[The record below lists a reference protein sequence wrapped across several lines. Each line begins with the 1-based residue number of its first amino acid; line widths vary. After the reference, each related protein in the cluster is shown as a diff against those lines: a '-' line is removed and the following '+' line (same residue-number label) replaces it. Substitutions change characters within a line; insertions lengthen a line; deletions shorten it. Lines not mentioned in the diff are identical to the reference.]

1 MRLLEE
7 LKRRNVFRV
16 GAAYVVL
23 GWLVIQVTETIS
35 PALSLPE
42 WTLPFVIWVGVI
54 GLPFILF
61 FAWAYEITPDGI
73 KREAEVIRSES
84 VTHVTRRKLDVALVV
99 LLGLAVALISW
110 DLLTDSPATDPMRTE
125 MAADADRGEVEGLSA
140 NSIVVL
146 PLLNMSAIADNEF
159 FAGGVHEEILT
170 NLSLV
175 DGLRVVSRTT
185 ALRYLASDLSLS
197 DIGQELG
204 VRYIV
209 EGSVRR
215 IENHVRITVQLI
227 DAADDTHLWARNY
240 DRELVDIFAT
250 QSEVAREISTSIQL
264 ELFPDSVGTL
274 ADMPTRSVK
283 AYDLYMKAVSI
294 DRGEL
299 ITEQAFQRQR
309 DLLAAAV
316 AEDPDFVD
324 AWARLNFVLDEISRT
339 IIQQGWFGDSK
350 AERDANLAESREAAR
365 RAIDRAVA
373 LDPDNVM
380 TLIARGTDFVAEQE
394 DPIYA
399 AERRTYLDR
408 ALEIDPENAF
418 GWYQLGWWYW
428 NNGRRDLAE
437 EPFRKALELDP
448 FHAHIV
454 IGNHQYFA
462 ATGDEEMTAMLSD
475 RLIRIAPELGEYE
488 ELLRTHSASRLESI
502 ITLFIETADL
512 SLIDTYAEAVD
523 TEAENFVGNLGFD
536 DTLLVDE
543 RFVWV
548 LQNQLDIL
556 ADMAVDDL
564 PEGPTSFMADQYVI
578 ANAIVLSAQR
588 VIGRHEDAARTG
600 RLILNATEQLDF
612 ERPHFK
618 LPAILAHLALG
629 NEEALDAMRDLY
641 TDPDFRKASAFDP
654 FFYVAFGQLDAERA
668 VELLLEHKA
677 EYPNWPG
684 TDVIAINHSM
694 ARPLVTH
701 IDMQAFY
708 LDEGKWLEYLATRVP
723 EYEEYG
729 S

>member
-1 MRLLEE
+1 MKLLEE
-7 LKRRNVFRV
+7 LKRRNVFRA
-16 GAAYVVL
+16 GAAYIVL
-23 GWLVIQVTETIS
+23 GWLVIQVTETVS
-35 PALSLPE
+35 PALKLPE
-42 WTLPFVIWVGVI
+42 WSLPFVIWVGVI
-54 GLPFILF
+54 GLPFVLF
-61 FAWAYEITPDGI
+61 FAWAYEITPEGI
-73 KREAEVIRSES
+73 KRETEVNRSES
-84 VTHVTRRKLDVALVV
+84 ITHVTRRKLDVALLV
-99 LLGLAVALISW
+99 LLGLAIGLIAW
-110 DLLTDSPATDPMRTE
+110 DLLTDSPSIDAPQAGA
-125 MAADADRGEVEGLSA
+125 AADADRGEIEGLA
-140 NSIVVL
+140 ADSIVVL

-250 QSEVAREISTSIQL
+250 QSEVAREISNSIQV

-274 ADMPTRSVK
+274 TDMPTRSVR
-283 AYDLYMKAVSI
+283 AYDLFMKAVSI

-299 ITEQAFQRQR
+299 ITEQSFQRQR
-309 DLLAAAV
+309 DLLEAAV

-350 AERDANLAESREAAR
+350 AERDANLAESRAAAL

-394 DPIYA
+394 DPVYQV
-399 AERRTYLDR
+399 ERRAYLDR
-408 ALEIDPENAF
+408 ALEIDPESAF

-437 EPFRKALELDP
+437 EPFRKALQLDP

-462 ATGDEEMTAMLSD
+462 AIGDEEMTEMLSD

-488 ELLRTHSASRLESI
+488 ELLSTHSASRLDSI
-502 ITLFIETADL
+502 VTLFIETADL
-512 SLIDTYAEAVD
+512 SLIDKYAEAVD
-523 TEAENFVGNLGFD
+523 TEAENFVGIMGFD
-536 DTLLVDE
+536 DTLLVYE
-543 RFVWV
+543 RLVWV
-548 LQNQLDIL
+548 LQDELDIL
-556 ADMAVDDL
+556 ANMAVDDL
-564 PEGPTSFMADQYVI
+564 PEDPTSSMTDQYI
-578 ANAIVLSAQR
+578 TANALVLSAQR
-588 VIGRHEDAARTG
+588 VIGRHDDAENTA
-600 RLILNATEQLDF
+600 RLIISANEQLEFDRSGF
-612 ERPHFK
+612 N
-618 LPAILAHLALG
+618 LPVILAHVVLG
-629 NEEALDAMRDLY
+629 DEDELRAARDLFMS
-641 TDPDFRKASAFDP
+641 PEFMKASAFDP
-654 FFYVAFGQLDAERA
+654 FFYIGYGQLDAEHA
-668 VELLLEHKA
+668 VELLLENKA
-677 EYPNWPG
+677 AFPNWLG
-684 TDVIAINHSM
+684 TDVIAMNHTA
-694 ARPLVTH
+694 ARPLLTH
-701 IDMQAFY
+701 TDMQAFY
-708 LDEGKWLEYLATRVP
+708 REEGKWLEYLSARVP
-723 EYEEYG
+723 EYAEFG
-729 S
+729 P

>member
-1 MRLLEE
+1 MKLFEE
-7 LKRRNVFRV
+7 LNRRNVFRV

-23 GWLVIQVTETIS
+23 GWLVIQVTETVS
-35 PALSLPE
+35 PALNLPE
-42 WTLPFVIWVGVI
+42 WTLPFVIWFGVI
-54 GLPFILF
+54 GLPFVLF
-61 FAWAYEITPDGI
+61 FAWAYEITPDGV
-73 KREAEVIRSES
+73 KREAEVTRSDS
-84 VTHVTRRKLDVALVV
+84 ITHVTRRKLDIAVLG
-99 LLGLAVALISW
+99 LLGLAVVLIAW
-110 DLLTDSPATDPMRTE
+110 DLLTDAPAIDPPQAGI
-125 MAADADRGEVEGLSA
+125 AADADRGEIAGLAA

-185 ALRYLASDLSLS
+185 ALRYLTSDLSLS

-240 DRELVDIFAT
+240 DRELVDIFAI
-250 QSEVAREISTSIQL
+250 QSEVAREISNSIQV

-274 ADMPTRSVK
+274 SDMPTTSVK

-309 DLLAAAV
+309 DLLEAAV

-350 AERDANLAESREAAR
+350 AERDANLAESRAAAL

-394 DPIYA
+394 DPLYQ
-399 AERRTYLDR
+399 AERRAYLDR

-462 ATGDEEMTAMLSD
+462 ATGDEDMTAMLSD

-488 ELLRTHSASRLESI
+488 ALLRTHSSSRLDSI

-512 SLIDTYAEAVD
+512 SLIDEYAEAVD
-523 TEAENFVGNLGFD
+523 TEAENFVGTLGFD
-536 DTLLVDE
+536 DTLLVYE
-543 RFVWV
+543 RLVWV
-548 LQNQLDIL
+548 LQDQLDIL
-556 ADMAVDDL
+556 ADMAVHDL
-564 PEGPTSFMADQYVI
+564 PEDPTSFITDQYVI

-588 VIGRHEDAARTG
+588 VIGRHEDAANTG
-600 RLILNATEQLDF
+600 RLILNATEQL
-612 ERPHFK
+612 E
-618 LPAILAHLALG
+618 
-629 NEEALDAMRDLY
+629 
-641 TDPDFRKASAFDP
+641 FDCIRISGYRTRCGVTP
-654 FFYVAFGQLDAERA
+654 RA
-668 VELLLEHKA
+668 Q
-677 EYPNWPG
+677 G
-684 TDVIAINHSM
+684 
-694 ARPLVTH
+694 
-701 IDMQAFY
+701 
-708 LDEGKWLEYLATRVP
+708 RV
-723 EYEEYG
+723 